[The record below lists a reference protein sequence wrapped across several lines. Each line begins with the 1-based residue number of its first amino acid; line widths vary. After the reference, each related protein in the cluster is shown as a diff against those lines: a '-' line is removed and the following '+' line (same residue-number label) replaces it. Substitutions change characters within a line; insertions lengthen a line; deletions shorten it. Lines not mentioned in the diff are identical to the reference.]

1 MTKLRLPLFA
11 LFLALGAFG
20 LHACNTVEGAGKDVE
35 NTGEAI
41 QDSAED
47 AEQEISE

>member
-11 LFLALGAFG
+11 LLLSLGTFG
-20 LHACNTVEGAGKDVE
+20 LHACNTVEGAGQDVE

-41 QDSAED
+41 QDTAED
-47 AEQEISE
+47 AEQEMTN